1 MYLNLPIISKSL
13 MAGSIILASSL
24 LAITANAEEQ
34 KTVEDYI
41 NEARPYLH
49 LSCELAWQKS
59 GPNDD
64 EYINIINRIVAISFI
79 NHNFDVALVNN
90 EPEAEQERLRKAFY
104 DDIGKQCSKRPQ
116 RLLAGVIDRSL
127 VRAFVEIVPEADH
140 DMD

>member
-1 MYLNLPIISKSL
+1 MFSSPSTIAL
-13 MAGSIILASSL
+13 MRFAASVFLASSL
-24 LAITANAEEQ
+24 LTLNANADEQ
-34 KTVEDYI
+34 KTIEEYI

-79 NHNFDVALVNN
+79 NHDFDVALVNN
-90 EPEAEQERLRKAFY
+90 KPEAEQERLRKAFY
-104 DDIGKQCSKRPQ
+104 DDIGKQCSNRPQ